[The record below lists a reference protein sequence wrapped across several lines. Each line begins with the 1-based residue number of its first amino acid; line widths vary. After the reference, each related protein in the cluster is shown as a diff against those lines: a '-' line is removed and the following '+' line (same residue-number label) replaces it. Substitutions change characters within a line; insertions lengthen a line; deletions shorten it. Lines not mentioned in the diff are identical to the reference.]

1 MKITGITRVKG
12 TRYRVEVD
20 GEYWNIL
27 DAEVLADFGFQPGL
41 EVGEEAL
48 ARALEQAERRRA
60 RERAFYLLS
69 SRDYSAGEL
78 LEKLSKNVSEEVALQ
93 TVVRM
98 QELGF
103 VNDGEYAGKLARSL
117 LTVKRYGA
125 IRAKQEMRRRHL
137 SDEIIDAALEEAA
150 FESDPLEPL
159 RELIEKKYQR
169 NLDTPEGR
177 KKTVAAL
184 MRLGHSY
191 SNIRQVLDEYPAA
204 EVDEQEWEE

>member
-1 MKITGITRVKG
+1 MEITGISRVKG

-20 GEYWNIL
+20 GGYWNIL
-27 DAEVLADFGFQPGL
+27 DAEVLSEFGFQPGCQVDDEIL
-41 EVGEEAL
+41 S
-48 ARALEQAERRRA
+48 RALGQAERRRA

-78 LEKLSKNVSEEVALQ
+78 LEKLSKSVSEETALQ
-93 TVVRM
+93 TVIRM

-103 VNDGEYAGKLARSL
+103 IDDAAYAGKLARSL
-117 LTVKRYGA
+117 LTVKRYGVF
-125 IRAKQEMRRRHL
+125 RAKQEMRKKHL
-137 SDEIIDAALEEAA
+137 DDEIIDAALEEAQL
-150 FESDPLEPL
+150 ESDPLEPL
-159 RELIEKKYQR
+159 RELVEKKYRR

-191 SNIRQVLDEYPAA
+191 ADIRAVLEEYQAGLSDEG
-204 EVDEQEWEE
+204 EWME

>member
-48 ARALEQAERRRA
+48 VRALEQAERRRA

-98 QELGF
+98 QELGL
-103 VNDGEYAGKLARSL
+103 VNDVEYAGKLARSL

-125 IRAKQEMRRRHL
+125 FRAKQEMRRRHL

-159 RELIEKKYQR
+159 RELIEKKYRR

-177 KKTVAAL
+177 KKTIAAL

-204 EVDEQEWEE
+204 EADEQEWEE